1 MGISGTSV
9 LLLEDQPLIA
19 LDIEDVLQDAGYAN
33 VTTISSCEEAEE
45 WLEAHNPD
53 LVILD
58 IKLRDGDCTNIVDKM
73 RRSRIRFLV
82 HSGSERPSGP
92 EAAVFQGAR
101 GVMKPSTPDI
111 LVECVTA
118 CLAERPGGC
127 IAFRSS
133 PSVS

>member
-19 LDIEDVLQDAGYAN
+19 LDIEDVLQDAGYAD
-33 VTTISSCEEAEE
+33 VTTISSCEEAEK
-45 WLEAHNPD
+45 WLEAHSPD

-58 IKLRDGDCTNIVDKM
+58 IKLRDGDCTNIVDTMKK
-73 RRSRIRFLV
+73 RRISFLV

-101 GVMKPSTPDI
+101 WVMKPSTPEI
-111 LVECVTA
+111 LVRCITA
-118 CLAERPGGC
+118 CLAERPGSSS
-127 IAFRSS
+127 AFRSS
-133 PSVS
+133 PSVP